1 MSVLKALGEV
11 FAHAPPLLLASGAL
25 LLALAWYLRR
35 RYAGPGR
42 QRGALGL
49 RLACVLFALAL
60 LGLAVRR
67 GAIGAARARRTRT
80 LHQAIDR
87 GEATAREHARQ
98 ALAAWA
104 EATCETP
111 GHDPH
116 GCALTAATLLVNP
129 ACDDG
134 CIATLRKRPDVLA
147 LAEAMISGD
156 VGLADADAGAGAG
169 AADAGASDAGAG
181 AAASP

>member
-1 MSVLKALGEV
+1 MSVLRALGEV

-104 EATCETP
+104 EAACETP

-116 GCALTAATLLVNP
+116 GCALTAAALLVNP

-134 CIATLRKRPDVLA
+134 CIAALRKRPDVLA

-156 VGLADADAGAGAG
+156 VGPAEADADAG

>member
-11 FAHAPPLLLASGAL
+11 FAHAPPLLLGGGAL
-25 LLALAWYLRR
+25 MLALAWYLRR

-67 GAIGAARARRTRT
+67 GAIGAARARRART

-104 EATCETP
+104 ACETP

-134 CIATLRKRPDVLA
+134 CIAALRKRPDVLA

-156 VGLADADAGAGAG
+156 VGAADADAG

>member
-1 MSVLKALGEV
+1 M
-11 FAHAPPLLLASGAL
+11 
-25 LLALAWYLRR
+25 
-35 RYAGPGR
+35 
-42 QRGALGL
+42 
-49 RLACVLFALAL
+49 LFALAL

-67 GAIGAARARRTRT
+67 SAIGAARARRTRT

-104 EATCETP
+104 EAACETP

-116 GCALTAATLLVNP
+116 GCALTTATLLVNP
-129 ACDDG
+129 ACYDG

-156 VGLADADAGAGAG
+156 VGMAEADAGAGAG
-169 AADAGASDAGAG
+169 AADAGASDAAAG